1 MEIPSFMFIV
11 IGIVMTMISFFV
23 GERISGM
30 YVFIIP
36 GIGFIVWGLFK
47 MLKKGVSK
55 KFGSSNIKE
64 INKINSSD
72 KNPFNAQD
80 NTSSQE
86 IASCPS
92 CGLKHYSHANFC
104 QRCGTKLK

>member
-1 MEIPSFMFIV
+1 MEIPSFIFV
-11 IGIVMTMISFFV
+11 VVGIVMTMISFFV

-36 GIGFIVWGLFK
+36 GIGFIVWGLYK

-55 KFGSSNIKE
+55 KFGSSKISNINPIKSPKE
-64 INKINSSD
+64 LND
-72 KNPFNAQD
+72 TQD
-80 NTSSQE
+80 NVSSQD
-86 IASCPS
+86 IISCPS